1 LGEDHPIVDVGPLI
15 PAFIGYQVAG
25 WIRDRH

>member
-1 LGEDHPIVDVGPLI
+1 LGEAHPSVDVGPLI